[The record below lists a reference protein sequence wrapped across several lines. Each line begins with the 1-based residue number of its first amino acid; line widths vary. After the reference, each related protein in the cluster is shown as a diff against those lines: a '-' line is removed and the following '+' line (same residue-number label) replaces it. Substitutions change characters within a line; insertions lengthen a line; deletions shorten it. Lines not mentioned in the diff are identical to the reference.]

1 MMKFSIKSNKQK
13 MKVKTIIKGL
23 LLWVTGFAIMLFL
36 SGVDSIVDQG
46 NLIPWLIVCAV
57 LVCLCYK
64 FISEKELEI
73 LSGYRWLNKWLS

>member
-1 MMKFSIKSNKQK
+1 MTTVI
-13 MKVKTIIKGL
+13 KTIVKILKGL
-23 LLWVTGFAIMLFL
+23 LLWVTGFAVMLFL

-46 NLIPWLIVCAV
+46 NLIPWLIVCAT
-57 LVCLCYK
+57 LCYLCYK